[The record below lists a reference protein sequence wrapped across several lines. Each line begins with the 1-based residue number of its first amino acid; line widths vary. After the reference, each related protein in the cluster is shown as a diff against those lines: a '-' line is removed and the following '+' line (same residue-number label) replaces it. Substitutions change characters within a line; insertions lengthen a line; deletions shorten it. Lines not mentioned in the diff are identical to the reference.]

1 MAHRWEGRTR
11 TLIEMGGHFIMI
23 RLVRADLSDG
33 FVADALEAGSDRL
46 IPRLFVYAYCVPPPP
61 PVKVVNP
68 LTVTPGLPHRVLLS
82 DSLRP
87 ACPPSPR

>member
-1 MAHRWEGRTR
+1 MLRRLGGRTR
-11 TLIEMGGHFIMI
+11 ALIETGGHFVMT

-46 IPRLFVYAYCVPPPP
+46 IPRLFVYAYCVP
-61 PVKVVNP
+61 VVNP
-68 LTVTPGLPHRVLLS
+68 LTVTLGLPHRVLLS

-87 ACPPSPR
+87 A